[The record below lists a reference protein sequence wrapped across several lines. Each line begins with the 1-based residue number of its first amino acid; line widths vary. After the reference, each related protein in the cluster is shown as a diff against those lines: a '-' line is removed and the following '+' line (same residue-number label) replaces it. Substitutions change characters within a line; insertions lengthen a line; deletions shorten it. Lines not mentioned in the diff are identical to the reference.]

1 MDKNEEVYRWFVSS
15 FLRALHLYHCGGLWW
30 ANCIAPCSRG
40 RTWRRRSA
48 MGNAD
53 RKNCRCGKEA
63 PFPNHQFEYFDKCWG
78 STLNFDGVH
87 VIREYKACL
96 FPTIQKCHEMLEII
110 GYDVVWARF
119 SPIVWVRWL
128 ANYWWR
134 CFLLVSRISSGGVRC
149 SAGTCRFSPRHSG
162 LFRTY
167 RLALRST
174 WRTRGGV
181 KDTSNT
187 TENWTFLAEA
197 WVAWHTC
204 GFDILWYRDTS
215 CFVDILIT
223 RGSVR
228 QMWYFMKMAQ
238 REPLLDMLKVAEVLL
253 KDVAAVN
260 EAARI

>member
-1 MDKNEEVYRWFVSS
+1 MLIPDYTE
-15 FLRALHLYHCGGLWW
+15 
-30 ANCIAPCSRG
+30 
-40 RTWRRRSA
+40 
-48 MGNAD
+48 
-53 RKNCRCGKEA
+53 
-63 PFPNHQFEYFDKCWG
+63 
-78 STLNFDGVH
+78 
-87 VIREYKACL
+87 
-96 FPTIQKCHEMLEII
+96 IQKCHEINWNHWLWCCV
-110 GYDVVWARF
+110 GQY
-119 SPIVWVRWL
+119 SPHRWVRWL
-128 ANYWWR
+128 ANYWWPVSS
-134 CFLLVSRISSGGVRC
+134 CFHGITISSGGVRC

-187 TENWTFLAEA
+187 TENWTFSAEA